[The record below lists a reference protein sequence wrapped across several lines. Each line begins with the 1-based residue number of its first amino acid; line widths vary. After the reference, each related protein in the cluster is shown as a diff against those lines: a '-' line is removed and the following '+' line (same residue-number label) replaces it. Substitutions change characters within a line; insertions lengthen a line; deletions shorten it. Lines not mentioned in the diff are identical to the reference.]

1 MQERERDRERE
12 RMQERERA
20 TTTNN
25 KQQTI
30 ICIEPF
36 CPSPPALRTPA
47 LRTTLMGCCPH
58 RSASREDG
66 ELSADQGSSDST
78 ESRRSPEEAA
88 WPGSPTP
95 PPAWVSRLQQ
105 QVEFERGRAAWAARR
120 DEASWAVPTLPPF
133 HLSRSWLPGYRD
145 PPSSTL
151 RTPLCPT
158 RTTEERLTQPG
169 SPQGGHPN
177 CPGSPNCPG
186 HMRCQVWARATDTA
200 AKLRNFLHRR
210 GRRAY
215 HRAKLGSR
223 AILSPKPGALAPF

>member
-1 MQERERDRERE
+1 MQEREG
-12 RMQERERA
+12 A

-145 PPSSTL
+145 PPLFNSQDPTL
-151 RTPLCPT
+151 PYQDHRGTVDPT
-158 RTTEERLTQPG
+158 WIP
-169 SPQGGHPN
+169 P
-177 CPGSPNCPG
+177 
-186 HMRCQVWARATDTA
+186 
-200 AKLRNFLHRR
+200 RR
-210 GRRAY
+210 P
-215 HRAKLGSR
+215 S
-223 AILSPKPGALAPF
+223 

>member
-1 MQERERDRERE
+1 MQEREG
-12 RMQERERA
+12 A
-20 TTTNN
+20 TTTNS

-105 QVEFERGRAAWAARR
+105 QVEFERGRAAWA
-120 DEASWAVPTLPPF
+120 VPTLPPF
-133 HLSRSWLPGYRD
+133 PLGRSWLPGYRAPPLLNSQD
-145 PPSSTL
+145 PTLPYQDHRGTVDPTWIPPRRPS
-151 RTPLCPT
+151 
-158 RTTEERLTQPG
+158 
-169 SPQGGHPN
+169 
-177 CPGSPNCPG
+177 
-186 HMRCQVWARATDTA
+186 
-200 AKLRNFLHRR
+200 
-210 GRRAY
+210 
-215 HRAKLGSR
+215 
-223 AILSPKPGALAPF
+223 

>member
-1 MQERERDRERE
+1 
-12 RMQERERA
+12 
-20 TTTNN
+20 
-25 KQQTI
+25 
-30 ICIEPF
+30 
-36 CPSPPALRTPA
+36 
-47 LRTTLMGCCPH
+47 MGCCPH

-78 ESRRSPEEAA
+78 ESRRSPEEG
-88 WPGSPTP
+88 PG
-95 PPAWVSRLQQ
+95 L
-105 QVEFERGRAAWAARR
+105 
-120 DEASWAVPTLPPF
+120 AVPHPHQRGFPGFSSRWSSRGAGRPGPSPHFL
-133 HLSRSWLPGYRD
+133 LSTSAGVGCRATETR
-145 PPSSTL
+145 PSSTL

>member
-1 MQERERDRERE
+1 MQEREG
-12 RMQERERA
+12 A

-78 ESRRSPEEAA
+78 ESRRSPEEG
-88 WPGSPTP
+88 PG
-95 PPAWVSRLQQ
+95 L
-105 QVEFERGRAAWAARR
+105 
-120 DEASWAVPTLPPF
+120 AVPHPHQRGFPGFSSRWSSRGAGRPGRHAGTRPHGPSPHFL
-133 HLSRSWLPGYRD
+133 LSTSAGVGCRATETR
-145 PPSSTL
+145 PSSTL

-169 SPQGGHPN
+169 PPN
-177 CPGSPNCPG
+177 EAILTA
-186 HMRCQVWARATDTA
+186 RVALTARATCA
-200 AKLRNFLHRR
+200 ARCAR
-210 GRRAY
+210 GLPTPRPSSGTSSIAVD
-215 HRAKLGSR
+215 GGPPQPPTG
-223 AILSPKPGALAPF
+223 LS